1 MTEQEALRK
10 SRVVYWTLSLL
21 TGFVFLALALAS
33 GDYRLTELI
42 GGFIWVTFL
51 MLIITMPVVIPYYKS
66 KVK

>member
-10 SRVVYWTLSLL
+10 SRVIYWTLSLL
-21 TGFVFLALALAS
+21 TGLLFLVLAFLT
-33 GDYRLTELI
+33 GNYRPTELI

-51 MLIITMPVVIPYYKS
+51 MLIVTMPVVIPYYKS